1 MILPEGCTFSL
12 QRCSASRR
20 VKSVGGLE
28 TGSWKFSVA
37 PRGYQTGRLTRAMV
51 EPGARTRG
59 KPTSGGTSPAAAVGV
74 KGNQAESGG
83 RRARAGQTRPSAPA
97 IRASDGMAAILRG
110 RIGGSS
116 LMLRMAPAT
125 SPFYMVS
132 KKNASRTVRG
142 FPAEP

>member
-1 MILPEGCTFSL
+1 MTRPWAWPDRGEKPRESERAGT
-12 QRCSASRR
+12 
-20 VKSVGGLE
+20 
-28 TGSWKFSVA
+28 A
-37 PRGYQTGRLTRAMV
+37 PGV
-51 EPGARTRG
+51 
-59 KPTSGGTSPAAAVGV
+59 AVGI
-74 KGNQAESGG
+74 KGNQTESGG
-83 RRARAGQTRPSAPA
+83 AGGTDQPLGPSYPSIGSRR
-97 IRASDGMAAILRG
+97 AAILRG